1 MTAIATGVFKQLIAK
16 KQSGLGVKA
25 TTGSAQLY
33 RRVSSSLD
41 LKKATYKSNEIR
53 PSQQRSDFRH
63 GVRSVDGTIA
73 GELSV
78 GTYQQF
84 QEAVLRAAATAVS
97 AYAAGVD
104 VTASASAPQFNDA
117 SGGFLTAGLR
127 IGMIGRW
134 TGFAGGGA
142 ANNDK
147 NFLITGLTA
156 SGMTGVFLDGSAVVA
171 DAAGDSVTFTPV
183 GKYIAIPTSGHTRDY
198 FTIEHNFAD
207 ITQSEQF
214 KDCVISGMNVKLP
227 ATGMATVD
235 FPVMGLDM
243 DVSTSGYFVS
253 PTAASTGGILASV
266 NGAVYI
272 AGVAVGL
279 ITALDFS
286 VKGNNT
292 APGGVVGSNVDPD
305 IFPGVIDVT
314 GNMTVL
320 FADATM
326 RDYFLNETE
335 VAVIAA
341 FTTDETGTA
350 GFQSH
355 VFPRVKL
362 GGASKDDGETGL
374 KMTVPFTAIENVSP
388 ATGTI
393 ATTYW
398 MQDSNFV

>member
-25 TTGSAQLY
+25 TAGSAQLY
-33 RRVSSSLD
+33 RRVTSSLD

-84 QEAVLRAAATAVS
+84 TESVLRAAAAAV
-97 AYAAGVD
+97 APYAAGID
-104 VTASASAPQFNDA
+104 VTAQATAPQFNDA
-117 SGGFLTAGLR
+117 DAGFITAGLKV
-127 IGMIGRW
+127 GMVGRW
-134 TGFAGGGA
+134 SGFAGGGA
-142 ANNDK
+142 TNNDK
-147 NFLITGLTA
+147 NFLITALTA
-156 SGMTGVFLDGSAVVA
+156 GDMTGVFLDGSAVVA
-171 DAAGDSVTFTPV
+171 DAAGDTVTFTV
-183 GKYIAIPTSGHTRDY
+183 GGKHVAIPTSGHTRDY
-198 FTIEHNFAD
+198 YTIEHNFSD
-207 ITQSEQF
+207 IVQAEQF
-214 KDCVISGMNVKLP
+214 LDCVISGMDVKLP
-227 ATGMATVD
+227 ASGMATVD

-243 DVSTSGYFVS
+243 DTSTTGYFTS

-272 AGVAVGL
+272 QGVAVGL
-279 ITALDFS
+279 ITAMDFS

-292 APGGVVGSNVDPD
+292 APGGVVGSNIDPD

-320 FADATM
+320 FQNATM
-326 RDYFLNETE
+326 RDFFLNETE
-335 VAVIAA
+335 VSIIAA
-341 FTTDETGTA
+341 FTTSESATA
-350 GFQSH
+350 DYQSH
-355 VFPRVKL
+355 VFPSVKL

-374 KMTVPFTAIENVSP
+374 KMTMPFTAIENVNA

-398 MQDSNFV
+398 MQDSAFV